1 VSEKRR
7 NLGILAVVIALMVA
21 ALATV
26 AVRGFTLGLDL
37 RGGLEV
43 VLKARPI
50 HGNSVSSTDL
60 QTAADVM
67 RKRIDPRGTLQPE
80 IRTSTADNTIDI
92 SIPGVKDPNAVA
104 NLLVAGQLQAFDF
117 YKNLT
122 PVSRVSDFA
131 AHPRTLY
138 SMLTAAQPT
147 LKKGVTPAGWAL
159 FSKQTH
165 DLVSRGGIRSRIE
178 PRKGQVLND
187 LHLTTQPPGTVWRA
201 VPAGDAAVSCDVQ
214 NGCPEAT
221 TKSAPIVWYLFHL
234 PRADGEIV
242 TGNEISSAQATTD
255 QNGQPIVALQ
265 YKNGGGTDFH
275 NITRQ
280 ISEAGLQAGRPL
292 PNAIV
297 VDNQLVA
304 APTINP
310 QLYPD
315 GIDADSPTSPGSQ
328 ITGLTTSD
336 ANRIALEIQSGTLPV
351 KFSPYSQ
358 NLVSASLGK
367 DSLRNGVIAGIAG
380 LVFVMI
386 FLLVFY
392 GFLGL
397 IADIALII
405 YGVLLAGIVAA
416 LPVTM
421 TLPGIAGT
429 ILTIGVAA
437 DANIV
442 IFERVKEEVRAGKS
456 MRAAIATGYRRGFHT
471 IIDANVVTLIA
482 AGVLYAAATSS
493 VKGFALML
501 LIGVITSI
509 FTAVVFTRAML
520 GILSGFDFMTSR
532 WVLGSVGTGD
542 RWKKIDFI
550 GRKKLWFSISAVVL
564 ILGAVSLATQGLN
577 RGIDFT
583 GGSKVI
589 FVTPNPVSV
598 GAATNAVTSAGVNQ
612 PQVQGVTSTRAQQGT
627 NFTEFQVESH
637 FLSRPT
643 QDKLLTQ
650 LRSRFGEA
658 TKITDSQDVSS
669 SFGQSVLD
677 SAYLAVLFSLII
689 IFIYV
694 SFRFEWKYA
703 LPVMIALGHD
713 ILLTIGI
720 YSLAG
725 RVVTADTIAAVLTVL
740 GYSMYDTVIVFDRV
754 RENIP
759 ILRRYTAS
767 QVVNESLA
775 ETITRSLNT
784 SLVTL
789 IPVVLLFIFGS
800 GSLKDFA
807 FALVV
812 GIASGA
818 YSSIFIAA
826 PLLAM
831 FLEREPNFA
840 KRRHDLERSGEVA
853 SPVRRRAPEPVTV
866 PAAAPAADGDT
877 PPSPSPSPSPG
888 PAPVPS
894 APASSRRRRR
904 RAHGRS
910 R

>member
-1 VSEKRR
+1 MSEQRR
-7 NLGILAVVIALMVA
+7 NLGILAVVIALMIGA
-21 ALATV
+21 IGTV

-50 HGNSVSSTDL
+50 HGSTISATTL
-60 QTAADVM
+60 QNAADVM
-67 RKRIDPRGTLQPE
+67 RRRIDPHGILQPE

-104 NLLVAGQLQAFDF
+104 NLLVAGQLQAFNF
-117 YKNLT
+117 YSTLT
-122 PVSRVSDFA
+122 PVSRVSTFQANPQSLYQMLSA
-131 AHPRTLY
+131 A
-138 SMLTAAQPT
+138 
-147 LKKGVTPAGWAL
+147 KKQIPAKGTPAGWAL
-159 FSKQTH
+159 FNASTH
-165 DLVSRGGIRSRIE
+165 DLVARGGIRSRIE
-178 PRKGQVLND
+178 PQKQQVLND
-187 LHLTTQPPGTVWRA
+187 IHLRTQPPGTVWLA
-201 VPAGDAAVSCDVQ
+201 VPHGDAAVSCDIK
-214 NGCPEAT
+214 NGCPDVA
-221 TKSAPIVWYLFHL
+221 SAAHPVVWYLFHL
-234 PRADGEIV
+234 PTHDSEIV

-255 QNGQPIVALQ
+255 QNGQPIVSLQ

-275 NITRQ
+275 KITRIIAQ
-280 ISEAGLQAGRPL
+280 QGLQAGRAL

-310 QLYPD
+310 QQFPD
-315 GIDADSPTSPGSQ
+315 GIAADSISSPGSE
-328 ITGLTTSD
+328 ITGLTTAD
-336 ANRIALEIQSGTLPV
+336 ASRIALEIQSGTLPV

-358 NLVSASLGK
+358 QLVSASLGK

-380 LVFVMI
+380 LAFVMI
-386 FLLVFY
+386 FLLLFY

-397 IADIALII
+397 IADIALVI
-405 YGVLLAGIVAA
+405 YGVLLAGIVSA

-501 LIGVITSI
+501 LIGVVTSI

-520 GILSGFDFMTSR
+520 GVLSGMQFMTSR

-542 RWKKIDFI
+542 RWKGFDFI
-550 GRKKLWFSISAVVL
+550 GKKRIWFSISAV
-564 ILGAVSLATQGLN
+564 ILVAGAISLATTGLN

-583 GGSKVI
+583 GGSKLTFLVPKPI
-589 FVTPNPVSV
+589 SV
-598 GAATNAVTSAGVNQ
+598 GAATGAVTGVGINQ
-612 PQVQGVTSTRAQQGT
+612 PQVQGVTSTRSSQGST
-627 NFTEFQVESH
+627 YRQFQIESK
-637 FLSRPT
+637 FLSQST
-643 QDKLLTQ
+643 QDRLLTQ
-650 LRSRFGEA
+650 LRAKFGQQTRF
-658 TKITDSQDVSS
+658 TDSQEVSS

-677 SAYLAVLFSLII
+677 SAYLAVVFSLII

-720 YSLAG
+720 YSLSG

-767 QVVNESLA
+767 QIVNESLA

-789 IPVVLLFIFGS
+789 IPVVLLFVFGS

-807 FALVV
+807 FALVI

-831 FLEREPNFA
+831 FLEREPGFV
-840 KRRHDLERSGEVA
+840 KRRHDLERSGDVEPPRQRRQA
-853 SPVRRRAPEPVTV
+853 APVPTATPATDGPAPQSG
-866 PAAAPAADGDT
+866 AAPAT
-877 PPSPSPSPSPG
+877 
-888 PAPVPS
+888 
-894 APASSRRRRR
+894 PASSRRRRR
-904 RAHGRS
+904 RSHGRA

>member
-21 ALATV
+21 AGTTV

-50 HGNSVSSTDL
+50 HGNTISSATL
-60 QTAADVM
+60 QQAADVM
-67 RKRIDPRGTLQPE
+67 RRRIDPRGILQPE

-92 SIPGVKDPNAVA
+92 SIPGVKNPNAVA
-104 NLLVAGQLQAFDF
+104 NLLVAGQLQSFDF

-122 PVSRVSDFA
+122 PVSRVSA
-131 AHPRTLY
+131 YQSKPQSLY
-138 SMLTAAQPT
+138 AMLKLAQSEVKPG
-147 LKKGVTPAGWAL
+147 KPVAGWAL
-159 FSKQTH
+159 FNTKTH
-165 DLVSRGGIRSRIE
+165 NLVARGGLRSRIE
-178 PRKGQVLND
+178 PQKGQVLND
-187 LHLTTQPPGTVWRA
+187 IHLTTQPAGTTWLA
-201 VPAGDAAVSCDVQ
+201 VPHGDAAVSCDLAV
-214 NGCPEAT
+214 GCPDPPTSNAH
-221 TKSAPIVWYLFHL
+221 KVVWYLFHL
-234 PRADGEIV
+234 PTSDSEII
-242 TGNEISSAQATTD
+242 TGNEISSAQSTTD
-255 QNGQPIVALQ
+255 QNGQPIVSLQ
-265 YKNGGGTDFH
+265 YKNGGGSDFH
-275 NITRQ
+275 NITAQ
-280 ISEAGLQAGRPL
+280 IATEGTEAGTPL

-304 APTINP
+304 APTIDYT
-310 QLYPD
+310 QFPD
-315 GIDADSPTSPGSQ
+315 GIDADSPTSPGSE
-328 ITGLTTSD
+328 ITGLTTSE

-358 NLVSASLGK
+358 QLVSASLGK
-367 DSLRNGVIAGIAG
+367 DSLRNGVIAGAAG
-380 LVFVMI
+380 LAFVMI
-386 FLLVFY
+386 FLLLFY

-397 IADIALII
+397 IADIALIV
-405 YGVLLAGIVAA
+405 YGLLLAGIVAA

-501 LIGVITSI
+501 LIGVVTSI
-509 FTAVVFTRAML
+509 FTAVVATRAML
-520 GILSGFDFMTSR
+520 GALSGLSFMSSR

-542 RWKKIDFI
+542 RWKRFDFI
-550 GRKKLWFSISAVVL
+550 GKKRIWFAISGA
-564 ILGAVSLATQGLN
+564 ILVIGAISLATTGLN

-583 GGSKVI
+583 GGSKLT
-589 FVTPNPVSV
+589 FSTPRPVSV
-598 GAATNAVTSAGVNQ
+598 GAATGAVTAAGVVD
-612 PQVQGVTSTRAQQGT
+612 PQVQGVTSTRGHQGS
-627 NFTEFQVESH
+627 NFTQFQVESKFLTDQARGRLDTSLVSH
-637 FLSRPT
+637 FG
-643 QDKLLTQ
+643 Q
-650 LRSRFGEA
+650 A
-658 TKITDSQDVSS
+658 TKITDFQEVSS

-725 RVVTADTIAAVLTVL
+725 RVVTADTVAAVLTVL

-767 QVVNESLA
+767 QIVNESLA

-789 IPVVLLFIFGS
+789 IPVVLLFVFGS

-812 GIASGA
+812 GITSGA

-826 PLLAM
+826 PLLAI
-831 FLEREPNFA
+831 FLEREPGFA
-840 KRRHDLERSGEVA
+840 KRRHELERDDEIEK
-853 SPVRRRAPEPVTV
+853 PRRRRASAPAPVPTTT
-866 PAAAPAADGDT
+866 PATDGPPPGAAAPAAPT
-877 PPSPSPSPSPG
+877 
-888 PAPVPS
+888 
-894 APASSRRRRR
+894 SSRRRRR
-904 RAHGRS
+904 RSHGRA

>member
-7 NLGILAVVIALMVA
+7 NLGILAVVIALMAA
-21 ALATV
+21 ALTTV

-50 HGNSVSSTDL
+50 HGNSISSSTL
-60 QTAADVM
+60 SQAANVM
-67 RKRIDPRGTLQPE
+67 RKRIDPRGILQPE

-104 NLLVAGQLQAFDF
+104 NLLVAGQLQSFDL
-117 YKNLT
+117 YGTLA
-122 PVSRVSDFA
+122 PVSQVSTYQA
-131 AHPRTLY
+131 KPQSLY
-138 SMLTAAQPT
+138 AMLTAAKPEV
-147 LKKGVTPAGWAL
+147 KPGSTPAGWAL
-159 FSKQTH
+159 FNAKTH
-165 DLVSRGGIRSRIE
+165 DLVSRGGLRSRIE
-178 PRKGQVLND
+178 PQKAQVLND
-187 LHLTTQPPGTVWRA
+187 IHLRTQPKGTVWRA
-201 VPAGDAAVSCDVQ
+201 VPAGDAAVSCEVT
-214 NGCPEAT
+214 NGCPDVTANT
-221 TKSAPIVWYLFHL
+221 PAVVWYLFHL
-234 PRADGEIV
+234 PTNDQDIV

-255 QNGQPIVALQ
+255 QNGQPIVSLQ
-265 YKNGGGTDFH
+265 YKNGGGSDFH
-275 NITRQ
+275 NITATIAQ
-280 ISEAGLQAGRPL
+280 AGLSAGRAL

-304 APTINP
+304 APTIDP
-310 QLYPD
+310 HQFPD
-315 GIDADSPTSPGSQ
+315 GIDADNPTSPGSE

-336 ANRIALEIQSGTLPV
+336 ASRIALEIQSGTLPV

-358 NLVSASLGK
+358 QLVSASLGK

-380 LVFVMI
+380 LAFVMV

-397 IADIALII
+397 IADVALVI

-520 GILSGFDFMTSR
+520 GVLGGFEFMTSR
-532 WVLGSVGTGD
+532 WVLGSIGTGD
-542 RWKKIDFI
+542 RWKRIDFI
-550 GRKKLWFSISAVVL
+550 GRKRFWFSISAVIL
-564 ILGAVSLATQGLN
+564 IIGAVSLGVKGLN

-583 GGSKVI
+583 GGSKLT
-589 FVTPNPVSV
+589 FVTPKPESV
-598 GAATNAVTSAGVNQ
+598 GTATNIVTSAGIKA
-612 PQVQGVTSTRAQQGT
+612 PQVQGVTSTRSGQSGSYTQ
-627 NFTEFQVESH
+627 FQVESH
-637 FLSRPT
+637 FLSHAT
-643 QDKLLTQ
+643 QEKLLTQ
-650 LRSRFGEA
+650 LRSRFGES
-658 TKITDSQDVSS
+658 TRITDSADVSS

-725 RVVTADTIAAVLTVL
+725 RVVTADTVAAVLTVL

-754 RENIP
+754 RENVP
-759 ILRRYTAS
+759 ILRRFTAS
-767 QVVNESLA
+767 RVVNESLA

-789 IPVVLLFIFGS
+789 IPVALLFVFGS

-807 FALVV
+807 FALIV
-812 GIASGA
+812 GIVSGA

-826 PLLAM
+826 PLLAV
-831 FLEREPNFA
+831 FLEREPGFV
-840 KRRHDLERSGEVA
+840 KRRHDLERSGEIEM
-853 SPVRRRAPEPVTV
+853 PHRRAPEPVPV
-866 PAAAPAADGDT
+866 PAAGPAENGDGDGDGGGSTPAPPTPGAPA
-877 PPSPSPSPSPG
+877 PS
-888 PAPVPS
+888 
-894 APASSRRRRR
+894 SSRRRRR
-904 RAHGRS
+904 RSHGRA

>member
-7 NLGILAVVIALMVA
+7 NLGILAVVIALMAA
-21 ALATV
+21 ALTTV

-50 HGNSVSSTDL
+50 HGSSISSSTL
-60 QTAADVM
+60 SQAADVM
-67 RKRIDPRGTLQPE
+67 RKRIDPRGILQPE

-117 YKNLT
+117 YKTLT
-122 PVSRVSDFA
+122 PVSRVSTYQAKPQSLFA
-131 AHPRTLY
+131 
-138 SMLTAAQPT
+138 MLTAAKREIKPGT
-147 LKKGVTPAGWAL
+147 TPAGWAL
-159 FSKQTH
+159 FNAKTH
-165 DLVSRGGIRSRIE
+165 NLVSRGGIPSRIE
-178 PRKGQVLND
+178 PQKAQVLND
-187 LHLTTQPPGTVWRA
+187 IHLRTQPKGTVWRA
-201 VPAGDAAVSCDVQ
+201 VPAGDAAVSCEVTA
-214 NGCPEAT
+214 GCPDLAT
-221 TKSAPIVWYLFHL
+221 NATPVVWYLFHL
-234 PRADGEIV
+234 PTNDGDIV

-255 QNGQPIVALQ
+255 QNGAPIVSLQ
-265 YKNGGGTDFH
+265 YKNGGGSDFH

-280 ISEAGLQAGRPL
+280 IAQAGLSAGRAL

-297 VDNQLVA
+297 VDNRLVA
-304 APTINP
+304 SPTIDP
-310 QLYPD
+310 QQFPD
-315 GIDADSPTSPGSQ
+315 GIDADSPTTPGSE

-336 ANRIALEIQSGTLPV
+336 ASRIALEIQSGTLPV

-358 NLVSASLGK
+358 QLVSASLGK

-397 IADIALII
+397 IADVALVI

-520 GILSGFDFMTSR
+520 GVLSGFGFMTSR
-532 WVLGSVGTGD
+532 WVLGSIGSGD
-542 RWKKIDFI
+542 RWKRFDFI
-550 GRKKLWFSISAVVL
+550 GRKRFWFAISGVV
-564 ILGAVSLATQGLN
+564 IVIGAISLGTKGLN

-583 GGSKVI
+583 GGSKLT
-589 FVTPNPVSV
+589 FVTPKPESV
-598 GAATNAVTSAGVNQ
+598 GSATSAVTSAGIKA
-612 PQVQGVTSTRAQQGT
+612 PQVQGVTSTRAGQAGSYTQ
-627 NFTEFQVESH
+627 FQVESH
-637 FLSRPT
+637 FLSHGT
-643 QDKLLTQ
+643 QERLLTQ
-650 LRSRFGEA
+650 LQSQFGEA
-658 TKITDSQDVSS
+658 TRITDSADVSS

-713 ILLTIGI
+713 ILLTIGV
-720 YSLAG
+720 YSLSG

-754 RENIP
+754 RENVP
-759 ILRRYTAS
+759 ILRRFTAS
-767 QVVNESLA
+767 RVVNESLA

-789 IPVVLLFIFGS
+789 IPVVLLFVFGS

-807 FALVV
+807 FALIV
-812 GIASGA
+812 GIVSGA

-826 PLLAM
+826 PLLAV
-831 FLEREPNFA
+831 FLEREPGFV
-840 KRRHDLERSGEVA
+840 KRRHDLERSGEIEA
-853 SPVRRRAPEPVTV
+853 PRRRAPDPVPV
-866 PAAAPAADGDT
+866 PAAGPAEDGDRATPAPPTPAA
-877 PPSPSPSPSPG
+877 P
-888 PAPVPS
+888 

-904 RAHGRS
+904 RAHGRA

>member
-1 VSEKRR
+1 MSEQRR
-7 NLGILAVVIALMVA
+7 NLGILAVVVALMIGAVG
-21 ALATV
+21 TV

-50 HGNSVSSTDL
+50 HGNTISA
-60 QTAADVM
+60 QTLSNAADVM
-67 RKRIDPRGTLQPE
+67 RRRIDPRGILQPE

-104 NLLVAGQLQAFDF
+104 NLLVAGQLQAFNF
-117 YKNLT
+117 YTTLT
-122 PVSRVSDFA
+122 PVSRVGQFQA
-131 AHPRTLY
+131 NPRSLY
-138 SMLTAAQPT
+138 EMLTAAKTQIPA
-147 LKKGVTPAGWAL
+147 KGTPAGWAL
-159 FSKQTH
+159 FNAKSH
-165 DLVSRGGIRSRIE
+165 NLVSRGGIRSRIE
-178 PRKGQVLND
+178 PRKAQVLND
-187 LHLTTQPPGTVWRA
+187 IHLRTQPAGTVWLA
-201 VPAGDAAVSCDVQ
+201 VPHGDAAVSCDVTH
-214 NGCPEAT
+214 GCPDA
-221 TKSAPIVWYLFHL
+221 SGAHPVVWYLFHV
-234 PRADGEIV
+234 PTADREIV

-255 QNGQPIVALQ
+255 QNGQPIVSLQ

-275 NITRQ
+275 NITRAIAQ
-280 ISEAGLQAGRPL
+280 QGLQAGKAL

-310 QLYPD
+310 QQFPD
-315 GIDADSPTSPGSQ
+315 GIAADSVSSPGSE

-336 ANRIALEIQSGTLPV
+336 ASRIALEIQSGTLPV

-358 NLVSASLGK
+358 QLVSASLGK

-386 FLLVFY
+386 FLLLFY
-392 GFLGL
+392 GFLGV

-405 YGVLLAGIVAA
+405 YGLLLAGIVSA

-501 LIGVITSI
+501 LIGVVTSI
-509 FTAVVFTRAML
+509 FTAVVATRAML
-520 GILSGFDFMTSR
+520 GALSGMSFMTSR
-532 WVLGSVGTGD
+532 WVLGSIGTGD
-542 RWKKIDFI
+542 RWKRIDFI
-550 GRKKLWFSISAVVL
+550 GKKRIWFGISAV
-564 ILGAVSLATQGLN
+564 ILVAGAISLATTGLN

-583 GGSKVI
+583 GGSKLTFLV
-589 FVTPNPVSV
+589 PKPVSV
-598 GAATNAVTSAGVNQ
+598 GAATSAVTGVGISE
-612 PQVQGVTSTRAQQGT
+612 PQVQGVTSTRSSQGSSYRQ
-627 NFTEFQVESH
+627 FQIESH
-637 FLSRPT
+637 FLSQTT
-643 QDKLLTQ
+643 QNRLLTQ
-650 LRSRFGEA
+650 LKARFGQA
-658 TKITDSQDVSS
+658 TRYTDAQEVSS
-669 SFGQSVLD
+669 SFGASVLS
-677 SAYLAVLFSLII
+677 SAYLAVVFSLII

-720 YSLAG
+720 YSLSG

-759 ILRRYTAS
+759 ILRRFTAS
-767 QVVNESLA
+767 QVVNQSLA

-789 IPVVLLFIFGS
+789 IPVVLLFVFGS

-807 FALVV
+807 FALII

-831 FLEREPNFA
+831 FLEREPGFV
-840 KRRHDLERSGEVA
+840 KRRHDLERSGDVE
-853 SPVRRRAPEPVTV
+853 PPRQRRQ
-866 PAAAPAADGDT
+866 AAAPVPTAT
-877 PPSPSPSPSPG
+877 PATDG
-888 PAPVPS
+888 PAPPS
-894 APASSRRRRR
+894 GAAPAAPASSRRRRR
-904 RAHGRS
+904 RSHGRS
-910 R
+910 H

>member
-1 VSEKRR
+1 LSEKRR
-7 NLGILAVVIALMVA
+7 NLSILVVVVALMVA
-21 ALATV
+21 AGTTV

-50 HGNSVSSTDL
+50 HGNTVSAQDL
-60 QTAADVM
+60 SNAANVM
-67 RKRIDPRGTLQPE
+67 RRRIDPRGILQPE

-104 NLLVAGQLQAFDF
+104 NLLVAGQLQSFNFYDF
-117 YKNLT
+117 LT
-122 PVSRVSDFA
+122 PVSRASTYQANPRSLYQMLIA
-131 AHPRTLY
+131 AKPEIKPGT
-138 SMLTAAQPT
+138 TA
-147 LKKGVTPAGWAL
+147 AGWAL
-159 FSKQTH
+159 FNAKTH

-178 PRKGQVLND
+178 PRKDQVLND
-187 LHLTTQPPGTVWRA
+187 LHLAPGKQPAGTVWLA
-201 VPAGDAAVSCDVQ
+201 VPHGDAAVSCDVT
-214 NGCPEAT
+214 NGCPDVA
-221 TKSAPIVWYLFHL
+221 SAKHPIVWYLFHV
-234 PRADGEIV
+234 PTSDGEIV
-242 TGNEISSAQATTD
+242 SGNEISSASATTD
-255 QNGQPIVALQ
+255 QNGAPIVALN
-265 YKNGGGTDFH
+265 YKNGGARDFQ
-275 NITRQ
+275 NITAKIAQ
-280 ISEAGLQAGRPL
+280 EGITAGRDL
-292 PNAIV
+292 LEAII

-304 APTINP
+304 TPSVSRSFTG
-310 QLYPD
+310 
-315 GIDADSPTSPGSQ
+315 GIDASINGSE
-328 ITGLTTSD
+328 ITGVTTAD

-358 NLVSASLGK
+358 QLVSATLGK
-367 DSLRNGVIAGIAG
+367 DSLRNGVIAGAAG
-380 LVFVMI
+380 LAFVML
-386 FLLVFY
+386 FLILFY
-392 GFLGL
+392 GFLGV
-397 IADIALII
+397 IADIALVV
-405 YGVLLAGIVAA
+405 YGLLLAGIVSA

-509 FTAVVFTRAML
+509 FTAVVATRAML
-520 GILSGFDFMTSR
+520 GALSGLGFMTSR
-532 WVLGSVGTGD
+532 WVLGSIGTGD
-542 RWKKIDFI
+542 RWKRFDFI
-550 GRKKLWFSISAVVL
+550 GRKRLWFAISGV
-564 ILGAVSLATQGLN
+564 ILAIGAISLVTTGLN

-583 GGSKVI
+583 GGSKLT
-589 FVTPNPVSV
+589 FVTPKPVSV
-598 GAATNAVTSAGVNQ
+598 GAATSAVTGAGVLE
-612 PQVQGVTSTRAQQGT
+612 PQVQGVTSTRASGQSSGYTQ
-627 NFTEFQVESH
+627 FQVESK
-637 FLSRPT
+637 FLSQAT
-643 QDKLLTQ
+643 QTKLLTQ
-650 LRSRFGEA
+650 LKTHFGQA
-658 TKITDSQDVSS
+658 AKITNSQDVSS
-669 SFGQSVLD
+669 SFGQSVLN
-677 SAYLAVLFSLII
+677 SAYLAVVFSLII

-694 SFRFEWKYA
+694 AFRFEWKFA
-703 LPVMIALGHD
+703 VPVMVALGHD

-720 YSLAG
+720 YALAG
-725 RVVTADTIAAVLTVL
+725 RVVTADTVAAVLTVL

-759 ILRRYTAS
+759 ILRRHTAS

-789 IPVVLLFIFGS
+789 IPIVLLFIVGT
-800 GSLKDFA
+800 GTLKDFA
-807 FALVV
+807 FALMV
-812 GIASGA
+812 GITSGA

-826 PLLAM
+826 PLLAVFM
-831 FLEREPNFA
+831 EREPGYV
-840 KRRHDLERSGEVA
+840 KRRHDLEKSGEIEA
-853 SPVRRRAPEPVTV
+853 PRRRSAPAPVPTATPATDGPV
-866 PAAAPAADGDT
+866 PAAAP
-877 PPSPSPSPSPG
+877 PP
-888 PAPVPS
+888 
-894 APASSRRRRR
+894 PASTRRRRR

>member
-1 VSEKRR
+1 MLVSEKRR
-7 NLGILAVVIALMVA
+7 NLGILAVVFVLMA
-21 ALATV
+21 AAMATV
-26 AVRGFTLGLDL
+26 VVRGFTLGLDL

-50 HGNSVSSTDL
+50 HGNTISA
-60 QTAADVM
+60 QTLSNAADVM
-67 RKRIDPRGTLQPE
+67 RKRIDPRGILQPE

-92 SIPGVKDPNAVA
+92 SIPGVKNPNAVA
-104 NLLVAGQLQAFDF
+104 NLLVAGQLSSFNF
-117 YKNLT
+117 YGSLT
-122 PVSRVSDFA
+122 PVSRISATTARPLPLFD
-131 AHPRTLY
+131 
-138 SMLTAAQPT
+138 MLTAA
-147 LKKGVTPAGWAL
+147 KKQLPSNGPPSGWAL
-159 FSKQTH
+159 FNAKTH
-165 DLVSRGGIRSRIE
+165 NLVSRDGITSRIE
-178 PRKGQVLND
+178 PRKSQVLND
-187 LHLTTQPPGTVWRA
+187 IHLRTQPAGTVWLA
-201 VPAGDAAVSCDVQ
+201 VPHGDLAASCAISTG
-214 NGCPEAT
+214 GCQDIT
-221 TKSAPIVWYLFHL
+221 TGSKPTVWYLFHV
-234 PRADGEIV
+234 PPPGKIV
-242 TGNEISSAQATTD
+242 TGNQISSAQGTTD
-255 QNGQPIVALQ
+255 QNGNPIVSLQ
-265 YKNGGGTDFH
+265 YKNGGGTVFH
-275 NITRQ
+275 NITREVSQ
-280 ISEAGLQAGRPL
+280 QGLAANRNL
-292 PNAIV
+292 FVAIV
-297 VDNQLVA
+297 VGDQMITTDSVDFRA
-304 APTINP
+304 F
-310 QLYPD
+310 PD
-315 GIDADSPTSPGSQ
+315 GINADSLTSPGSE
-328 ITGLTTSD
+328 ITGVTTAE

-358 NLVSASLGK
+358 QLVSASLGK
-367 DSLRNGVIAGIAG
+367 DSLRNGVIAGAAG
-380 LVFVMI
+380 LIFVMI
-386 FLLVFY
+386 FLILFY
-392 GFLGL
+392 GFLGV
-397 IADIALII
+397 IADIALVI
-405 YGVLLAGIVAA
+405 YGILLAGIVSA

-456 MRAAIATGYRRGFHT
+456 MRAAISTGYRRGFHT

-520 GILSGFDFMTSR
+520 GLLSGLSFMTSR

-542 RWKKIDFI
+542 RWKKYDFI
-550 GRKKLWFSISAVVL
+550 GKKRLWFAISGVV
-564 ILGAVSLATQGLN
+564 IVIGAISLATAGLN

-583 GGSKVI
+583 GGSKIV
-589 FVTPNPVSV
+589 FVTPRPVSV
-598 GAATNAVTSAGVNQ
+598 GAATGAVTAAGINQ
-612 PQVQGVTSTRAQQGT
+612 PQVQGVTSTRSSQGST
-627 NFTEFQVESH
+627 YTQFQAESH
-637 FLSRPT
+637 FLTQAQQSR
-643 QDKLLTQ
+643 LLTE
-650 LRSRFGEA
+650 LRAHLGQA
-658 TKITDSQDVSS
+658 TRITDQQNVSS
-669 SFGQSVLD
+669 SFGQSVLN

-720 YSLAG
+720 YSLSG

-807 FALVV
+807 FALVI

-826 PLLAM
+826 PLLAI
-831 FLEREPNFA
+831 FLEREPGFV
-840 KRRHDLERSGEVA
+840 KRRHDLERSGEIEA
-853 SPVRRRAPEPVTV
+853 PKARAKAAPVPTAT
-866 PAAAPAADGDT
+866 PATDGPAAPAG
-877 PPSPSPSPSPG
+877 S
-888 PAPVPS
+888 AP

-904 RAHGRS
+904 RSHGRS

>member
-7 NLGILAVVIALMVA
+7 NLGILALVIALMA
-21 ALATV
+21 ASAGV
-26 AVRGFTLGLDL
+26 VVVRGFTLGLDL

-50 HGNSVSSTDL
+50 HGNTISSTDL
-60 QTAADVM
+60 QNAANVM
-67 RKRIDPRGTLQPE
+67 RRRIDPHGILQPE

-92 SIPGVKDPNAVA
+92 SIPGVKNPNAVA
-104 NLLVAGQLQAFDF
+104 NLLVAGQLQSFDL
-117 YKNLT
+117 YHNLA
-122 PVSRVSDFA
+122 PPSRGTQSQFQSKPQSLFA
-131 AHPRTLY
+131 
-138 SMLTAAQPT
+138 MLTASKRL
-147 LKKGVTPAGWAL
+147 LKPGEAPSGWAL
-159 FSKQTH
+159 FNAKTH
-165 DLVSRGGIRSRIE
+165 DLVSRDGLRSRIE
-178 PRKGQVLND
+178 PQKAQVLND
-187 LHLTTQPPGTVWRA
+187 IHLATQPAGTVFLA
-201 VPAGDAAVSCDVQ
+201 VPHGDSAVSCDEAV
-214 NGCPEAT
+214 GCPDAPGG
-221 TKSAPIVWYLFHL
+221 TKTVWYLFHL
-234 PRADGEIV
+234 PTNDSEIV
-242 TGNEISSAQATTD
+242 TGDEISSAQSTTD
-255 QNGQPIVALQ
+255 QNGNPIVSLS
-265 YKNGGGTDFH
+265 YKNGGGSDFQK
-275 NITRQ
+275 ITAQ
-280 ISEAGLQAGRPL
+280 IANEGSQVGTPL

-304 APTINP
+304 TPTIDYTQFPN
-310 QLYPD
+310 
-315 GIDADSPTSPGSQ
+315 GIDANNPTSPGSE
-328 ITGLTTSD
+328 ITNLSKSEAD
-336 ANRIALEIQSGTLPV
+336 RIALEIQSGTLPV

-358 NLVSASLGK
+358 SLVSATLGK
-367 DSLRNGVIAGIAG
+367 DSLRNGLIAGAAG
-380 LVFVMI
+380 LAFVMV
-386 FLLVFY
+386 FLLLFY

-405 YGVLLAGIVAA
+405 YGLLLAGIVAA

-509 FTAVVFTRAML
+509 FTAVVATRAML
-520 GILSGFDFMTSR
+520 GALSGMQFMGSR

-542 RWKKIDFI
+542 RWKRFDFI
-550 GRKKLWFSISAVVL
+550 GRKRFWFAMSGL
-564 ILGAVSLATQGLN
+564 ILVIGALSLGTKGLN

-583 GGSKVI
+583 GGSKLT
-589 FVTPNPVSV
+589 FVTPHPESV
-598 GAATNAVTSAGVNQ
+598 GAATGVVSGAGINQ
-612 PQVQGVTSTRAQQGT
+612 PQVQGVSSTKGHQGSNYT
-627 NFTEFQVESH
+627 QFQVESH
-637 FLSRPT
+637 FLTDTVRGHLDTSI
-643 QDKLLTQ
+643 K
-650 LRSRFGEA
+650 SHFGQQA
-658 TKITDSQDVSS
+658 KITDFQEVSS
-669 SFGQSVLD
+669 SFGQSVLN

-725 RVVTADTIAAVLTVL
+725 RVVTADTVAAVLTVL

-759 ILRRYTAS
+759 ILRRHTAS

-789 IPVVLLFIFGS
+789 IPVILLFVFGS

-812 GIASGA
+812 GITSGA

-826 PLLAM
+826 PLLAI
-831 FLEREPNFA
+831 FLEREPGFA
-840 KRRHDLERSGEVA
+840 KRRHDIEHDEEIDTT
-853 SPVRRRAPEPVTV
+853 PRRRRRGSGQAPLPTAT
-866 PAAAPAADGDT
+866 PATDGPPASAAPA
-877 PPSPSPSPSPG
+877 
-888 PAPVPS
+888 PAPS
-894 APASSRRRRR
+894 SSRRRRR
-904 RAHGRS
+904 RSHGRA

>member
-1 VSEKRR
+1 MSEKRR
-7 NLGILAVVIALMVA
+7 NLGILAVVVALMIGA
-21 ALATV
+21 IGTV

-50 HGNSVSSTDL
+50 HGNTISATTL
-60 QTAADVM
+60 QNAADVM
-67 RKRIDPRGTLQPE
+67 RRRIDPRGILQPE

-92 SIPGVKDPNAVA
+92 SIPGVKNPNAVA
-104 NLLVAGQLQAFDF
+104 NLLVAGQLQAFNF
-117 YKNLT
+117 YSTLT
-122 PVSRVSDFA
+122 PVSRVSTFQANPRSLYEMLA
-131 AHPRTLY
+131 A
-138 SMLTAAQPT
+138 A
-147 LKKGVTPAGWAL
+147 KKQIPAKGAPAGWAL
-159 FSKQTH
+159 FNAKTH
-165 DLVSRGGIRSRIE
+165 DLVTRGGIRSRIE
-178 PRKGQVLND
+178 PRKSQVLND
-187 LHLTTQPPGTVWRA
+187 IHLRTQPNGTVWLA
-201 VPAGDAAVSCDVQ
+201 VPHGDAAVSCDVK
-214 NGCPEAT
+214 NGCPDA
-221 TKSAPIVWYLFHL
+221 SGAHPVVWYLFHL
-234 PRADGEIV
+234 PTRDSQIV

-255 QNGQPIVALQ
+255 QNGQPIVSLQ

-275 NITRQ
+275 KITRIIAQ
-280 ISEAGLQAGRPL
+280 QGLQAGKAL

-310 QLYPD
+310 QQFPD
-315 GIDADSPTSPGSQ
+315 GIAADSITSPGSE
-328 ITGLTTSD
+328 ITGLTTAD
-336 ANRIALEIQSGTLPV
+336 ASRIALEIQSGTLPV

-358 NLVSASLGK
+358 QLVSASLGK

-380 LVFVMI
+380 LAFVMI
-386 FLLVFY
+386 FLLLFY
-392 GFLGL
+392 GFLGV
-397 IADIALII
+397 IADIALVI
-405 YGVLLAGIVAA
+405 YGVLLAGIVSA

-501 LIGVITSI
+501 LIGVVTSI

-520 GILSGFDFMTSR
+520 GVLSGMQFMTSR

-542 RWKKIDFI
+542 RWKGFDFI
-550 GRKKLWFSISAVVL
+550 GRKRLWFGISGV
-564 ILGAVSLATQGLN
+564 ILVAGAISLATTGLN

-583 GGSKVI
+583 GGSKLTFIVPQPI
-589 FVTPNPVSV
+589 SV
-598 GAATNAVTSAGVNQ
+598 GAATGAVTGVGINQ
-612 PQVQGVTSTRAQQGT
+612 PQVQGVTSTRSSQGST
-627 NFTEFQVESH
+627 YRQFQIESK
-637 FLSRPT
+637 FLSQST
-643 QDKLLTQ
+643 QDRLLTQ
-650 LRSRFGEA
+650 LRAKFGQQTRF
-658 TKITDSQDVSS
+658 TDSQEVSS

-677 SAYLAVLFSLII
+677 SAYLAVVFSLII

-720 YSLAG
+720 YSLSG
-725 RVVTADTIAAVLTVL
+725 RVVTADTVAAVLTVL

-759 ILRRYTAS
+759 ILRRFTAS
-767 QVVNESLA
+767 KIVNESLA

-789 IPVVLLFIFGS
+789 IPVVLLFVFGS

-807 FALVV
+807 FALVI

-831 FLEREPNFA
+831 FLEREPGFV
-840 KRRHDLERSGEVA
+840 KRRHDLERSGDIE
-853 SPVRRRAPEPVTV
+853 PPRQRRQ
-866 PAAAPAADGDT
+866 AAPVPTAT
-877 PPSPSPSPSPG
+877 PATDG
-888 PAPVPS
+888 PAPPS
-894 APASSRRRRR
+894 GGAPATPASSRRRRR
-904 RAHGRS
+904 RSHGRS

>member
-7 NLGILAVVIALMVA
+7 NLGILAVVVALMAVA
-21 ALATV
+21 LTTV
-26 AVRGFTLGLDL
+26 VVRGFTLGLDL

-50 HGNSVSSTDL
+50 HGNSISSSTL
-60 QTAADVM
+60 SQAADVM
-67 RKRIDPRGTLQPE
+67 RKRIDPRGILQPE

-122 PVSRVSDFA
+122 PVSRISTYQSK
-131 AHPRTLY
+131 PQSLY
-138 SMLTAAQPT
+138 AMLTAAKPE
-147 LKKGVTPAGWAL
+147 LKPGTTPAGWAL
-159 FSKQTH
+159 FNTKTH
-165 DLVSRGGIRSRIE
+165 NLVSRGGIRSRME
-178 PRKGQVLND
+178 PQKGQVLND
-187 LHLTTQPPGTVWRA
+187 LHLRTQPKGTVWRA
-201 VPAGDAAVSCDVQ
+201 VPAGDAAVSCDVT
-214 NGCPEAT
+214 NGCPDLT
-221 TKSAPIVWYLFHL
+221 TSTPSTVWYLFHL
-234 PRADGEIV
+234 PTHEQDIV

-255 QNGQPIVALQ
+255 QNGAPIVSLQ
-265 YKNGGGTDFH
+265 YKNGGGSDFH

-280 ISEAGLQAGRPL
+280 IAGEGQIAGKPL

-297 VDNQLVA
+297 VDNKLVA
-304 APTINP
+304 SPTIDP
-310 QLYPD
+310 QQFPD
-315 GIDADSPTSPGSQ
+315 GIDADNPANPGSE

-336 ANRIALEIQSGTLPV
+336 ASRIALEIQSGTLPV

-358 NLVSASLGK
+358 QLVSASLGK

-397 IADIALII
+397 IADVALVI

-520 GILSGFDFMTSR
+520 GVLSGFGFMTSR
-532 WVLGSVGTGD
+532 WVLGSIGTGD
-542 RWKKIDFI
+542 RWKRFDFI
-550 GRKKLWFSISAVVL
+550 GRKQFWFALSGV
-564 ILGAVSLATQGLN
+564 ILVIGAVSLGTKGLN

-583 GGSKVI
+583 GGSKLT
-589 FVTPNPVSV
+589 FVTPKPESV
-598 GAATNAVTSAGVNQ
+598 GTATSVVTSAGVKA
-612 PQVQGVTSTRAQQGT
+612 PQVQGVTSTRSGQSGSYTQ
-627 NFTEFQVESH
+627 FQVESH
-637 FLSRPT
+637 FLSHGT

-650 LRSRFGEA
+650 LKSRFGES
-658 TKITDSQDVSS
+658 TRITDSADVSS

-713 ILLTIGI
+713 ILLTIGV

-725 RVVTADTIAAVLTVL
+725 RVVTADTVAAVLTVL

-759 ILRRYTAS
+759 ILRRFTAS
-767 QVVNESLA
+767 RVVNESLA

-812 GIASGA
+812 GIVSGA

-826 PLLAM
+826 PLLAV
-831 FLEREPNFA
+831 FLEREPGFV
-840 KRRHDLERSGEVA
+840 KRRHDLERSGEIEM
-853 SPVRRRAPEPVTV
+853 PRRRAPEPVPV
-866 PAAAPAADGDT
+866 PAAGPAEDGDGATPAPPTPNAPA
-877 PPSPSPSPSPG
+877 PS
-888 PAPVPS
+888 
-894 APASSRRRRR
+894 SSRRRRR
-904 RAHGRS
+904 RAHGRA

>member
-1 VSEKRR
+1 MNEKRR
-7 NLGILAVVIALMVA
+7 NLGILALVIALMVA
-21 ALATV
+21 AGSV
-26 AVRGFTLGLDL
+26 VVVRGFTLGLDL

-43 VLKARPI
+43 VLKARPL
-50 HGNSVSSTDL
+50 HGNTISSTTL
-60 QTAADVM
+60 QNAADVM
-67 RKRIDPRGTLQPE
+67 RRRIDPRGILQPE

-92 SIPGVKDPNAVA
+92 SIPGVKNPNAVA
-104 NLLVAGQLQAFDF
+104 NLLVAGQLQSFDF

-122 PVSRVSDFA
+122 PVSRVSQFQSK
-131 AHPRTLY
+131 PQSLYTTLVG
-138 SMLTAAQPT
+138 AKKE
-147 LKKGVTPAGWAL
+147 LKPGETPSGWAL
-159 FSKQTH
+159 FNAKTH
-165 DLVSRGGIRSRIE
+165 NLVQRGGLRSRIE
-178 PRKGQVLND
+178 PQKAQVLND
-187 LHLTTQPPGTVWRA
+187 LHLTKQPAGTVFLA
-201 VPAGDAAVSCDVQ
+201 VPHGDAAVSCAAAD
-214 NGCPEAT
+214 GCPDLAS
-221 TKSAPIVWYLFHL
+221 TKNSTVWYLFHL
-234 PRADGEIV
+234 PTQDSEIV
-242 TGNEISSAQATTD
+242 TGDEISSAQSTTD

-275 NITRQ
+275 NITAQ
-280 ISEAGLQAGRPL
+280 IATEGQQAGTPL

-297 VDNQLVA
+297 VDNRLVA
-304 APTINP
+304 APTIDYN
-310 QLYPD
+310 QYPG
-315 GIDADSPTSPGSQ
+315 GIAADNPTSPGSQ
-328 ITGLTTSD
+328 ITGLSKSEAD
-336 ANRIALEIQSGTLPV
+336 RIALEIQSGTLPV

-358 NLVSASLGK
+358 QLVSASLGK
-367 DSLRNGVIAGIAG
+367 DSLRNGVIAGAAG
-380 LVFVMI
+380 LAFVMI
-386 FLLVFY
+386 FLLAFY

-405 YGVLLAGIVAA
+405 YGVLLAGIVSA

-509 FTAVVFTRAML
+509 FTAVVATRAML
-520 GILSGFDFMTSR
+520 GSLSGMGFMGSR

-542 RWKKIDFI
+542 RWKRFDFI
-550 GRKKLWFSISAVVL
+550 GRKHVWFALSGL
-564 ILGAVSLATQGLN
+564 ILVIGAVSLGTAGLN

-583 GGSKVI
+583 GGSKLT
-589 FVTPNPVSV
+589 FVTPKPVSV
-598 GAATNAVTSAGVNQ
+598 GAATGAVSVAGISQ
-612 PQVQGVTSTRAQQGT
+612 PQVQGLTSTKAQQGS
-627 NFTEFQVESH
+627 NFTKFQVESH
-637 FLSRPT
+637 FLTDSQRGSLDT
-643 QDKLLTQ
+643 S
-650 LRSRFGEA
+650 LRSHFGQQ
-658 TKITDSQDVSS
+658 TKITDFQEVSS
-669 SFGQSVLD
+669 SFGQSVLN

-725 RVVTADTIAAVLTVL
+725 RVVTADTVAAVLTVL

-759 ILRRYTAS
+759 ILRRHTAS

-789 IPVVLLFIFGS
+789 IPVALLFVFGS

-812 GIASGA
+812 GITSGA

-826 PLLAM
+826 PLLAI
-831 FLEREPNFA
+831 FLEREPGFA
-840 KRRHDLERSGEVA
+840 KRRHDIERDEEIETQ
-853 SPVRRRAPEPVTV
+853 PRRRRRGGAQ
-866 PAAAPAADGDT
+866 
-877 PPSPSPSPSPG
+877 
-888 PAPVPS
+888 APVPAPTPTPATDGPPAS
-894 APASSRRRRR
+894 AAPSSPPTSSRRRRR

>member
-1 VSEKRR
+1 LSEKRR
-7 NLGILAVVIALMVA
+7 NLSVLVVVVALMVA
-21 ALATV
+21 AATTV
-26 AVRGFTLGLDL
+26 VVRGFTLGLDL

-50 HGNSVSSTDL
+50 HGNTVSAQDL
-60 QTAADVM
+60 ANAANVM
-67 RKRIDPRGTLQPE
+67 RRRIDPRGILQPE

-104 NLLVAGQLQAFDF
+104 NLLVAGQLQSFNFYDF
-117 YKNLT
+117 LT
-122 PVSRVSDFA
+122 PVSRVSTYQSK
-131 AHPRTLY
+131 PRSLY
-138 SMLTAAQPT
+138 QMLTTAKPLVKAGQA
-147 LKKGVTPAGWAL
+147 PAGWAL
-159 FSKQTH
+159 FNAKSH
-165 DLVSRGGIRSRIE
+165 DLVTRGGIRSRIE
-178 PRKGQVLND
+178 PQKNQVLND
-187 LHLTTQPPGTVWRA
+187 LHLPPNTQPPGTVWLA
-201 VPAGDAAVSCDVQ
+201 VPHGDAAVSCDTTV
-214 NGCPEAT
+214 GCPDVT
-221 TKSAPIVWYLFHL
+221 SAGGRIVWYLFHI
-234 PRADGEIV
+234 PTSSGEMVDG
-242 TGNEISSAQATTD
+242 NQISSAQGTTD
-255 QNGQPIVALQ
+255 ANGQPIVALT
-265 YKNGGGTDFH
+265 YKNGGARDFQ
-275 NITRQ
+275 NITAKIAQ
-280 ISEAGLQAGRPL
+280 EGKIAGRDL
-292 PNAIV
+292 IEAII

-304 APTINP
+304 TPSVSTAFTS
-310 QLYPD
+310 
-315 GIDADSPTSPGSQ
+315 GIDASINGSEIQNVSP
-328 ITGLTTSD
+328 SD
-336 ANRIALEIQSGTLPV
+336 ASRIALEIQSGTLPV

-358 NLVSASLGK
+358 QLVSATLGK
-367 DSLRNGVIAGIAG
+367 DSLRNGVIAGAAG
-380 LVFVMI
+380 LVFVML
-386 FLLVFY
+386 FLILFY
-392 GFLGL
+392 GFLGV

-405 YGVLLAGIVAA
+405 YGLLLAGIVAA

-509 FTAVVFTRAML
+509 FTAVVATRAML
-520 GILSGFDFMTSR
+520 GVLSGLSFMSSR
-532 WVLGSVGTGD
+532 WVLGSIGTGD
-542 RWKKIDFI
+542 RWKRFDFI
-550 GRKKLWFSISAVVL
+550 GRKRVWFAISGV
-564 ILGAVSLATQGLN
+564 ILAIGAISLVTTGLN

-589 FVTPNPVSV
+589 FVTPKPESV
-598 GAATNAVTSAGVNQ
+598 GAATSAVTAAGVPQ
-612 PQVQGVTSTRAQQGT
+612 PQVQGVTSTRGSSQSSGYTQ
-627 NFTEFQVESH
+627 FQIESK
-637 FLSRPT
+637 FLSQAT
-643 QDKLLTQ
+643 QSKLLTQ
-650 LRSRFGEA
+650 LKTHFGQA
-658 TKITDSQDVSS
+658 AKITDSQDVSS

-677 SAYLAVLFSLII
+677 SAYLAVVFSLII

-694 SFRFEWKYA
+694 AFRFEWKFA
-703 LPVMIALGHD
+703 VPVMVALGHD

-720 YSLAG
+720 YALAG
-725 RVVTADTIAAVLTVL
+725 RVVTADTVAAVLTVL

-759 ILRRYTAS
+759 ILRRHTAS

-789 IPVVLLFIFGS
+789 IPIVLLFIVGT
-800 GSLKDFA
+800 GTLKDFA
-807 FALVV
+807 FALMV
-812 GIASGA
+812 GIMSGA

-826 PLLAM
+826 PLLAVFM
-831 FLEREPNFA
+831 EREPGYV
-840 KRRHDLERSGEVA
+840 KRRHDLEKSGDIEAPTRRSA
-853 SPVRRRAPEPVTV
+853 
-866 PAAAPAADGDT
+866 
-877 PPSPSPSPSPG
+877 
-888 PAPVPS
+888 PAPVPT
-894 APASSRRRRR
+894 ATPATDGPAPPATAPPTPASTRRRRR